1 MPIVIQFNHPSEML
15 PDLKPGQG
23 VRVTTVELTEAE
35 GAQGQIVR
43 RIIGTTITAVTP
55 TDDILA
61 CNLIT
66 GRIELLMGT
75 PSDKAAY
82 RQAKQEA
89 EAHRQTAVHFFQ
101 SHGFDVRAGL
111 IDLGPAPHPVSS
123 WLVETEQPAAG
134 ANGRTHPIKRGVT
147 T

>member
-1 MPIVIQFNHPSEML
+1 MSTVIQFNHPSELL
-15 PDLKPGQG
+15 PDLKPGQV
-23 VRVTTVELTEAE
+23 VRVTTAELTEAE
-35 GAQGQIVR
+35 DTQGQIGR

-75 PSDKAAY
+75 PADKAAY

-89 EAHRQTAVHFFQ
+89 EAHRQTAVDFFQ
-101 SHGFDVRAGL
+101 ARGFDVRAGL
-111 IDLGPAPHPVSS
+111 IDLGPVPRLAGS
-123 WLVETEQPAAG
+123 WREGTEQPVAG
-134 ANGRTHPIKRGVT
+134 ANGRTPSLKENIP
-147 T
+147 

>member
-1 MPIVIQFNHPSEML
+1 MPTVIQFNHPSEML
-15 PDLKPGQG
+15 PDLSPGQV
-23 VRVTTVELTEAE
+23 VRVTTAELTEAE
-35 GAQGQIVR
+35 GAQGQIGW

-75 PSDKAAY
+75 PADKAAY

-89 EAHRQTAVHFFQ
+89 EAHRQTAVDFCQ
-101 SHGFDVRAGL
+101 ARGFDVHAGL
-111 IDLGPAPHPVSS
+111 IDLGTVPRLAGS
-123 WLVETEQPAAG
+123 WLLETEQPAVA
-134 ANGRTHPIKRGVT
+134 ANGRTYPIKEIIL
-147 T
+147 